1 MWKLLG
7 EGAKFS
13 LIAQSMVF
21 LVLFLLVLVILA
33 MKFIFYRPGKAA
45 GAGTGTG
52 QPQKPAEDE
61 PPGPAEEVLEVAAI
75 AAALEM
81 HQEAQRAELRSGA
94 AQEGPWA
101 PRPQQ
106 GRAVSSLGRA
116 RRWSHG

>member
-1 MWKLLG
+1 MLKLLG

-21 LVLFLLVLVILA
+21 LVLFLLALVILA
-33 MKFIFYRPGKAA
+33 MKFIFYRPAKAA
-45 GAGTGTG
+45 ETR
-52 QPQKPAEDE
+52 QPQGA
-61 PPGPAEEVLEVAAI
+61 AEEVLEVAAI

-81 HQEAQRAELRSGA
+81 HRQAGSAKPRPSIG
-94 AQEGPWA
+94 QEGPWA

-106 GRAVSSLGRA
+106 GRAVSSQGRS